1 MMKCFKSTMLVAA
14 LVGCVGAWAAGNGNG
29 NGHGTERGNGAD
41 HPVRTQ
47 TPAEAMGNPQG
58 LSGRPGSA
66 KGLLKLNQHVYYAGD
81 TLQVRVVY
89 PRSLQAIWSGDAR
102 GHLVVYV
109 PTGAPVTVPLPATVP
124 NQPIQVLD
132 LTNLDTSQFAEGNYQ
147 IALVLT
153 APEGDPLKL
162 GDWYAGFRGLLSVEQ
177 FKIRASATT
186 PTPNTEVEGDT
197 DGEMWP
203 PAPQMTSPQV
213 ALAALVLELA
223 RLQVVPAV
231 LRRVALAR
239 PPQAVAPTRKP
250 MLLPVQAACSG
261 ASARA
266 WLDAVR

>member
-66 KGLLKLNQHVYYAGD
+66 KGLLRLNQHVYYAGD

-197 DGEMWP
+197 DGDGFEDVATGTTDDEP
-203 PAPQMTSPQV
+203 TGGTGGTGTGTGTTTGGTSGTTTGSTGTTTTGGSTNP
-213 ALAALVLELA
+213 
-223 RLQVVPAV
+223 
-231 LRRVALAR
+231 
-239 PPQAVAPTRKP
+239 
-250 MLLPVQAACSG
+250 
-261 ASARA
+261 
-266 WLDAVR
+266 